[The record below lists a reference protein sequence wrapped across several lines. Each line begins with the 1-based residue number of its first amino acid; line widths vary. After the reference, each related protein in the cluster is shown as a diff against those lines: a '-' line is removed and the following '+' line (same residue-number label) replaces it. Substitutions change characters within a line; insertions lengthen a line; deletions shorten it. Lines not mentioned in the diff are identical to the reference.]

1 MVSALPL
8 RNDRRCR
15 RRLLGIGVV
24 GLGVL
29 LLIASGGYSLY
40 SWSANRD
47 LESMIYKPTEGTIGW
62 DEPAVEKPTP
72 LPISET
78 KAFIATLPT
87 TDPQVTDPPTIT
99 LSDTAGDDPLPVQ
112 DTPYLFTVG
121 PQVDD
126 DNDVLVEEAP
136 LTSGYLPL
144 SPDALS
150 ALGTLP
156 PATRLR
162 IPAINLDADISE
174 LAILNLGDSRA
185 YETPNNVV
193 GHTPES
199 ANPGEFGNVW
209 LFGHLESLIRG
220 EGSIFRKLPRIPEL
234 LKTQPVYI
242 FLETP
247 QGEYVYEAVE
257 TDVLHKSELTLYQSD
272 QPSVTLVTCVPRF
285 VYDKRLLVTANLVGF
300 KPAGSWVTP

>member
-8 RNDRRCR
+8 RDDRRSR
-15 RRLLGIGVV
+15 RRLLGIGIV

-47 LESMIYKPTEGTIGW
+47 LESLVYKPAEGTIGW
-62 DEPAVEKPTP
+62 NAPALEKPPP
-72 LPISET
+72 LEIGET
-78 KAFIATLPT
+78 KAINGALPATS
-87 TDPQVTDPPTIT
+87 PQITDPPAATV
-99 LSDTAGDDPLPVQ
+99 SDTTGDGPLPVR
-112 DTPYLFTVG
+112 DTPYLSTAG
-121 PQVDD
+121 PPLGDD
-126 DNDVLVEEAP
+126 DDDVLVEEAP

-144 SPDALS
+144 STDALS

-162 IPAINLDADISE
+162 IPAIDLDADISE
-174 LAILNLGDSRA
+174 LAILDLGNSRA
-185 YETPNNVV
+185 YETPKNVV

-199 ANPGEFGNVW
+199 ANPGELGNVW

-247 QGEYVYEAVE
+247 QGEYVYQAVE
-257 TDVLHKSELTLYQSD
+257 TDVLHKSELILYHTD

-285 VYDKRLLVTANLVGF
+285 VYDNRLLVTTTLVGF
-300 KPAGSWVTP
+300 KPTAS